1 MMKESLTIKTILTSV
16 LSFLLLTAITL
27 VFSILCISHSELSFV
42 QEKSTLFAVI
52 LCILAIG
59 AFILSVWSVVT
70 RRETLYKIMLSIFS
84 FVIFCLVLLFILQII
99 GFFQIV
105 KDAESLQS
113 YIAKAGVWMPLL
125 YVLLQYLQ
133 VVLLPIPGTLSTVVG
148 VALFGPFQATL
159 YSLLGIILG
168 SYTAFFIGRKF
179 GNKAA
184 TWLVGEDTLLRWQ
197 KKLKGK
203 DNLVLTIM
211 FLLPMFPDDVLCIV
225 AGLSSMSTR
234 YFLGMITIARVIAIV
249 TTCYSVNIIPLNT
262 WWGILIWV
270 GLLAVFTLA
279 FILIYKNMDKLQ
291 KWLANKFVLFRKNKK

>member
-1 MMKESLTIKTILTSV
+1 M
-16 LSFLLLTAITL
+16 
-27 VFSILCISHSELSFV
+27 
-42 QEKSTLFAVI
+42 
-52 LCILAIG
+52 
-59 AFILSVWSVVT
+59 
-70 RRETLYKIMLSIFS
+70 
-84 FVIFCLVLLFILQII
+84 
-99 GFFQIV
+99 
-105 KDAESLQS
+105 
-113 YIAKAGVWMPLL
+113 
-125 YVLLQYLQ
+125 
-133 VVLLPIPGTLSTVVG
+133 VG